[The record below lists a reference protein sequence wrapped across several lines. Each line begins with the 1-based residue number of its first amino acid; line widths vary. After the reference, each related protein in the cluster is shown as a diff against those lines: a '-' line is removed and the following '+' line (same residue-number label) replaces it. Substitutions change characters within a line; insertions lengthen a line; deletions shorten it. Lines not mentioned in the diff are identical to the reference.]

1 MTDLLTPI
9 VLLPLFSL
17 LLSWGL
23 LQLYF
28 PIARKYGL
36 LAGVNHRSSH
46 SKPVITGAGFIFFV
60 SYAVY
65 VGYAFVQGIS
75 MPWWMLAG
83 LLMLA
88 VVSFIDDLVDV
99 WFLIRLIVQFVAV
112 SLMLLQIAVEP
123 ANQIDMGAHAVQ
135 WLAAVT
141 LLVLAVGTV
150 NLDNFMDGI
159 NGMMGFLTLA
169 TLVPLILIDRYVID
183 YIDENWLYYSL
194 IPTLL
199 FLFYNA
205 RRQPK
210 CFSGD
215 VGAIVVGYV
224 VLYAV
229 LTLIVRT
236 GNVAYILLL
245 AMVYM
250 EAGMTVLQRLLAG
263 DNVFQSHRI
272 HLFQLLVNEHHKPHL
287 LVSGS
292 YAAMQFGFGMALF
305 FLNYFKVG
313 LWLQNLLAWTAFLA
327 CLLFYVWKKNK
338 LMGGRF
344 LSYNRHSF
352 N

>member
-1 MTDLLTPI
+1 MTDRSLPI
-9 VLLPLFSL
+9 ILLPFFAL

-46 SKPVITGAGFIFFV
+46 SQPVITGAGFIFFIC
-60 SYAVY
+60 YAVY
-65 VGYAFVQGIS
+65 VVYACIQGIP

-83 LLMLA
+83 LFMLA
-88 VVSFIDDLVDV
+88 VVSFIDDLIDV
-99 WFLIRLIVQFVAV
+99 WFLIRLIVQFFAIT
-112 SLMLLQIAVEP
+112 LMLLQIAVEP
-123 ANQIDMGAHAVQ
+123 ANNITMGAHAVQ
-135 WLAAVT
+135 WLAGFT

-183 YIDENWLYYSL
+183 YIDENWLYFSL
-194 IPTLL
+194 VPTLL

-205 RRQPK
+205 RLKPK

-224 VLYAV
+224 ILYAL

-245 AMVYM
+245 AVVYM
-250 EAGMTVLQRLLAG
+250 EAGVTVLQRLLAG
-263 DNVFQSHRI
+263 DNIFQSHRI

-292 YAAMQFGFGMALF
+292 YGMLQLGFGMALF
-305 FLNYFKVG
+305 FLNWFQVSV
-313 LWLQNLLAWTAFLA
+313 WLQNLLVWTAFMGCVA
-327 CLLFYVWKKNK
+327 FYVWKKNK

-344 LSYNRHSF
+344 LSYSRRSF